1 VSTSPEEPA
10 TRGHGRR
17 IGVLVAVC
25 LASSALAFQ
34 RPFTY
39 RIDVGRDDDGAYVS
53 GFEVRE
59 RGSDRDWRWSAGRS
73 RLIFHNA
80 GQLVRVPRLRLRLTS
95 LQPRSAPAPLVSLA
109 IGQDVVATFEAP
121 RELAVKE
128 IGFETGRLGSGDW
141 VLSIVS
147 QPSRRADGRELAVLV
162 DWAELVSDDG
172 PGWPPWRTT
181 AWLLLGAL
189 GLYGLLASRGLGRL
203 AFAAGLAWALLGAA
217 AACGAREAWVEW
229 LPVLAATLA
238 TACAASLAL
247 ASDLPAR
254 LRALGTAHASTG
266 LFLGAA
272 AMLGGQL
279 LLTAGAARSLG
290 VGLLVLGVLLV
301 VATPPGSDGSPG
313 DARRTVWIALVACAA
328 IALAMRTYQLE
339 EVPFAIFRDEARHG
353 QVARNILATHSWPPL
368 FLGPPINQPAPYF
381 LALAAVFQAA
391 GPGLWSLRLVS
402 ALAGAAA
409 VPLAWRTLRELS
421 GPGVALAAAFALAV
435 SSWHVAV
442 SRFAVNYVVPT
453 VFTLPAYFFLL
464 RALRDRRLR
473 DFALCGLFAG
483 IAQYASHTAKA
494 VLFVLGAA
502 LLDAALVEWRGG
514 RRAAVRR
521 VLTGGALAAAVGL
534 LVVTPVLQA
543 AWRAPEAYLSRMRQ
557 VSIWHG
563 ENAEGEYLL
572 ARLGTNLAAYLGAFN
587 VQGDENGRHHLPG
600 APLLDPLTGACF
612 ALGAGLVL
620 AGWRDSRNRFL
631 LYWLGGSIL
640 PGLVSVDAPSAT
652 RIVEAAPAACAIA
665 AIGLAA
671 LAGRARRVL
680 GSEPLRRGALAALAA
695 GALAWNAYVYFVAM
709 YRSPAVWGRSA
720 PVATQLGR
728 SLQAREASGGLRA
741 DARLLAPEEFVRHPD
756 ELHVLRFFVPGLE
769 VGSFEGGQ
777 TPARPGDLVLL
788 PNYRDFWRHVARLTP
803 RYAPRAAEARAHG
816 EAWLGRLEAL
826 GCSALEAGRPFPA
839 THDPTYWLGVLP

>member
-1 VSTSPEEPA
+1 VSTSPEDPA
-10 TRGHGRR
+10 ARGHGRR
-17 IGVLVAVC
+17 IGVLAALCV
-25 LASSALAFQ
+25 ASSALAYQ

-53 GFEVRE
+53 GFEGRE
-59 RGSDRDWRWSAGRS
+59 RGEDRDWRWSAGRS

-80 GQLVRVPRLRLRLTS
+80 GQLVRAPRLRLRLTS
-95 LQPRSAPAPLVSLA
+95 LQPRSAPPPLVSLV

-128 IGFETGRLGSGDW
+128 VGVESDRLGSGDW

-162 DWAELVSDDG
+162 DWAALVSDDSAR
-172 PGWPPWRTT
+172 WPPWRTL
-181 AWLLLGAL
+181 AWLVLGAL
-189 GLYGLLASRGLGRL
+189 GLYGLLAARGFGRL
-203 AFAAGLAWALLGAA
+203 AWPAGLAWALLCTAALVWAREASVELLPLLAAALATAGAA
-217 AACGAREAWVEW
+217 A
-229 LPVLAATLA
+229 LI
-238 TACAASLAL
+238 L
-247 ASDLPAR
+247 ASGVAAR
-254 LRALGTAHASTG
+254 LRALGAAHASAG
-266 LFLGAA
+266 LALGAA
-272 AMLGGQL
+272 ALFGGQL
-279 LLTAGAARSLG
+279 VLTAGGARPLG
-290 VGLLVLGVLLV
+290 LGLLALGVLLV
-301 VATPPGSDGSPG
+301 VATPGSDGSLG
-313 DARRTVWIALVACAA
+313 DARRTAWIALVACAA

-353 QVARNILATHSWPPL
+353 QVARNILATHSLPPL

-421 GPGVALAAAFALAV
+421 GMGIALAAAFALAV

-453 VFTLPAYFFLL
+453 VFTLPAYVFLL
-464 RALRDRRLR
+464 RALRDRRRLR

-483 IAQYASHTAKA
+483 IAQYAAHTAKA
-494 VLFVLGAA
+494 ALFVLGAA
-502 LLDAALVEWRGG
+502 LLDAALCEWRG
-514 RRAAVRR
+514 RDRAALRR
-521 VLTGGALAAAVGL
+521 VLTGGALAAGVGL
-534 LVVTPVLQA
+534 LVVTPVLRA
-543 AWRAPEAYLSRMRQ
+543 AWRAPDAYLSRMRQ

-563 ENAEGEYLL
+563 ENAEGEYRL
-572 ARLGTNLAAYLGAFN
+572 ARIGANLAAYLAAFN
-587 VQGDENGRHHLPG
+587 VEGDENGRHHLPG

-620 AGWRDSRNRFL
+620 AGWRESRNRFL
-631 LYWLGGSIL
+631 LYWLGGSVL

-652 RIVEAAPAACAIA
+652 RIVEAAPAACGIA

-671 LAGRARRVL
+671 LAGRVRRVF
-680 GSEPLRRGALAALAA
+680 GSGPLERGALAALAV
-695 GALAWNAYVYFVAM
+695 GVLAWNAWVYFVAM
-709 YRSPAVWGRSA
+709 YRSPEVWGKSA

-728 SLQAREASGGLRA
+728 SLQVREASGALGA
-741 DARLLAPEEFVRHPD
+741 GARLLAPDDFVRHPD

-769 VGSFEGGQ
+769 VGSFDGDD
-777 TPARPGDLVLL
+777 TLPRPGDLLLL
-788 PNYRDFWRHVARLTP
+788 PNYSAFWRHVARVTP
-803 RYAPRAAEARAHG
+803 RYASRADEAEAQLA
-816 EAWLGRLEAL
+816 AWRPRLESL
-826 GCSALEAGRPFPA
+826 RVSSLETGRPFPA